1 LVKKGLVL
9 AGGLGTRLH
18 PVTKAVSKQ
27 LMPVYNKPMIYY
39 PLSVL
44 MLAGIRDIC
53 IITAPPDQVQFK
65 HLLLDGTQWGLSIS
79 YVAQPD
85 PGGLAQAFLVAR
97 EFVNNEPC
105 ALVLGDNIFYGHGL
119 SEMAVHAAQLQ
130 TGAVVFAYHVED
142 AREYGVVEFSAGGR
156 ALSLEEKPEH
166 PKSNYAVTGLY
177 FYDGRVSELAR
188 SLKPSARGQLE
199 ITDLNRL
206 YLEQGTLQVEILGR
220 GFAWLDTGNHDN
232 LLQAANFVQTVEHRQ
247 GFLICSPEEIA
258 FRQGWI
264 TREALVEMAKGLG
277 HNSYGRSLLR
287 TARGD

>member
-1 LVKKGLVL
+1 MVKKGIIL

-27 LMPVYNKPMIYY
+27 LMPVYNKPMVYY

-53 IITAPPDQVQFK
+53 IITAPHDQWQFQN
-65 HLLLDGTQWGLSIS
+65 LLQSGEQWGINFT
-79 YVAQPD
+79 YVKQPD
-85 PGGLAQAFLVAR
+85 PGGLAQAFLVGE
-97 EFVNNEPC
+97 EFVANDPC

-119 SEMAVHAAQLQ
+119 SEIAVRASGLD

-142 AREYGVVEFSAGGR
+142 AREYGVVELGPNNR
-156 ALSLEEKPEH
+156 ALSLEEKPAH

-177 FYDGRVSELAR
+177 FYDSQVTELAK

-199 ITDLNRL
+199 ITDLNKL
-206 YLEQGTLQVEILGR
+206 YLEQGLLKVETLGR

-264 TREALVEMAKGLG
+264 TRDQLIEIGKSLG

-287 TARGD
+287 TAAEA

>member
-1 LVKKGLVL
+1 MVKKGIIL

-27 LMPVYNKPMIYY
+27 LMPIYNKPMIYY

-44 MLAGIRDIC
+44 MLAGIRDVC
-53 IITAPPDQVQFK
+53 VITAPQDQWQFQ
-65 HLLLDGTQWGLSIS
+65 HLLRDGSQWGINIT
-79 YVAQPD
+79 YVEQPE
-85 PGGLAQAFLVAR
+85 PGGLAQAFIVG
-97 EFVNNEPC
+97 EQFVDGEPC

-119 SEMAVHAAQLQ
+119 SEMACRAAQLE

-142 AREYGVVEFSAGGR
+142 AREYGVVELGPDGK
-156 ALSLEEKPEH
+156 ALSLEEKPAI

-177 FYDGRVSELAR
+177 FYDSQVTRLAA
-188 SLKPSARGQLE
+188 SLTPSARGQLE

-206 YLEQGTLQVEILGR
+206 YMEQNQLSVETLGR

-247 GFLICSPEEIA
+247 GFLICSPEEVA
-258 FRQGWI
+258 YRNGWI
-264 TREALVEMAKGLG
+264 SRDQLLEIAAALG
-277 HNSYGRSLLR
+277 HNSYGRILK
-287 TARGD
+287 AIAEGA